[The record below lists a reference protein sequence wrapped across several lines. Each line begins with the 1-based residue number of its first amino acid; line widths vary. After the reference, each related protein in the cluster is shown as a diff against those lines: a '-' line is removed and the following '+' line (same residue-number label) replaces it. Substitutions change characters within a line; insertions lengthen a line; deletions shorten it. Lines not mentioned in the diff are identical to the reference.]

1 MPKFHNFSD
10 CLHLFAL
17 AKYATCSIRVKVSST
32 VFRDNGDSKN
42 SINPFKPLVTKH
54 LLKYV
59 EIKKIVQCFWIGLS
73 QSSDNVL
80 FEKISYQRND
90 T

>member
-17 AKYATCSIRVKVSST
+17 VKYATCSIKVKVSST
-32 VFRDNGDSKN
+32 IFRDNGDSKN

-59 EIKKIVQCFWIGLS
+59 GIKKRISMFLDRLVAVFRQCSL
-73 QSSDNVL
+73 
-80 FEKISYQRND
+80 
-90 T
+90 